1 MRRASLGQL
10 ILSIKALRLPGSA
23 AQMLATYPYLYLYP
37 YPCPCPYPYPYP
49 YP

>member
-23 AQMLATYPYLYLYP
+23 AQVLATYPYPYPYLYLYP
-37 YPCPCPYPYPYP
+37 YPYPYPYP
-49 YP
+49 